1 MCGIYGITLGNSKD
15 RTSIALKCMHHRGP
29 DYEGT
34 YISNEVSMGFTRL
47 AIINESAVD
56 QPIHGCTERFTG
68 FFNGEIYNYEN
79 LLTSLAS
86 KGHVVPNNHSDAS
99 IVCHLMEEYGENF
112 PRLLDGMFAISIYDN
127 VKNILH
133 LYRDAAGIKP
143 IYYRYEYGI
152 LEYASE
158 IKPLL
163 KKCDDKNLNMLGI
176 GEYLLNNFIDAPD
189 TAWTKI
195 SMLDSGKHL
204 KVENNVLH
212 ICDWESQEI
221 TGETKTKSKLTEA
234 AALLDDLIQESTAAQ
249 LKHGNT
255 NAILL
260 SGGLDSSLIAKY
272 AHKCNTETIDAY
284 HLWFSDS
291 PSIKQLD
298 RSFAKKIAKE
308 LEMNFIEI
316 EINARIF
323 FDEIENALT
332 AFGQPFAGVLST
344 YFVSS
349 EIAKKHKTCLTGDG
363 ADELFGSYSRIK
375 QSAARSYSSDFSNI
389 NVIDESRKE
398 IKEKIQKSKIMN
410 ALNINLDGLVDT
422 ISNKAVTKIH
432 VGNTGN
438 ELTEFEYA
446 LKSDQKS
453 LLSNQVLLFSDV
465 LGMANSLEIRPPF
478 LSTSIVNFSRT
489 LPQHYLIDEYG
500 TTKKILKRVAE
511 KYFDSDFIYREKDG
525 FLVPLKL
532 WMKSKYAEQWVRKNL
547 ILLKQNKCYSRELNY
562 RFIEHTIM
570 DYYEGITNDFYEIYK
585 IAVLLLF
592 LNKAVNGENFY
603 IAE

>member
-99 IVCHLMEEYGENF
+99 IICHLMEEYGENF

-272 AHKCNTETIDAY
+272 AHNCNTETIDAY

-332 AFGQPFAGVLST
+332 AFSQPFAGVLST